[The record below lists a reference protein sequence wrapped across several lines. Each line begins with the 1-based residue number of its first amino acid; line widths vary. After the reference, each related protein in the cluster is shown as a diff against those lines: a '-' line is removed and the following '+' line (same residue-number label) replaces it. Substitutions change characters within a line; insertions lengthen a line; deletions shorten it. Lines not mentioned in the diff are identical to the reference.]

1 LLLVGVLA
9 VSIGLA
15 LIMITVNGA
24 FNDRLDEIRSQVG
37 TSITVRPAGT
47 FGGGF
52 FISGSASDSGVE
64 APPGQSTQPDQPTQ
78 QTLTDDDLA
87 AISDVEHAV
96 SYSRRVSAQYSG
108 DSLESS
114 IEPPPG
120 LQVPEGAEFTGP
132 PILVAGTEDAASLTA
147 FGGQADLVEG
157 RSFNPDESEANVA
170 VIGQSLAAKNGLA
183 VGDSVDLD
191 GTTVEIIGIFTTGTR
206 FGDNQIALPLE
217 TARTIFGR
225 GTEVDEVTVQADTAA
240 NVPAVA
246 DAIREALGE
255 DKADVTSSEG
265 QFDLISSP
273 VADAQ
278 DSSRVATMAA
288 LAASAAIIL
297 FSVGIVVRQRVKEI
311 GVLKAVGASGW
322 HVVGQMTTET
332 LFIAVAA
339 AVIGA
344 LATFP
349 FAQSVANGLVSDPAT
364 AGPQL
369 IGGPGGGPPPGAIGD
384 VIEVGAGPA
393 ADAGGVLGN
402 VDVAVSPEVFLYALG
417 IAIVLAL
424 LATII
429 PAWYVGRVRPAEVL
443 RYE

>member
-1 LLLVGVLA
+1 
-9 VSIGLA
+9 
-15 LIMITVNGA
+15 
-24 FNDRLDEIRSQVG
+24 
-37 TSITVRPAGT
+37 
-47 FGGGF
+47 
-52 FISGSASDSGVE
+52 
-64 APPGQSTQPDQPTQ
+64 
-78 QTLTDDDLA
+78 
-87 AISDVEHAV
+87 
-96 SYSRRVSAQYSG
+96 
-108 DSLESS
+108 
-114 IEPPPG
+114 
-120 LQVPEGAEFTGP
+120 
-132 PILVAGTEDAASLTA
+132 
-147 FGGQADLVEG
+147 
-157 RSFNPDESEANVA
+157 
-170 VIGQSLAAKNGLA
+170 
-183 VGDSVDLD
+183 
-191 GTTVEIIGIFTTGTR
+191 
-206 FGDNQIALPLE
+206 
-217 TARTIFGR
+217 
-225 GTEVDEVTVQADTAA
+225 VQADTAA

-246 DAIREALGE
+246 DAIRESLGE

-265 QFDLISSP
+265 QFDLISAP

-364 AGPQL
+364 AGPRF
-369 IGGPGGGPPPGAIGD
+369 IGGPGGGPPPGAGD
-384 VIEVGAGPA
+384 VITVGAGRA
-393 ADAGGVLGN
+393 ADAGGVLGS
-402 VDVAVSPEVFLYALG
+402 VDVAVSPEIFLYALG

-424 LATII
+424 VATII
-429 PAWYVGRVRPAEVL
+429 PAWYVGRVRPEEVL